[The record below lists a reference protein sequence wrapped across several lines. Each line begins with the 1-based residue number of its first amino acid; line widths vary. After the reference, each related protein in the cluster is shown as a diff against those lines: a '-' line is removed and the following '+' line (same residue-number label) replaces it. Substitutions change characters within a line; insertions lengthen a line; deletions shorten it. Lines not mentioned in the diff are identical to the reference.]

1 MKKLVQVK
9 VVKRFRD
16 KYTLETY
23 DIDRILNVSEERYKE
38 IKDYVIKLFEER
50 AKKSTRRKG

>member
-9 VVKRFRD
+9 VIKEFRD
-16 KYTLETY
+16 KYTLEIY
-23 DIDRILNVSEERYKE
+23 GVNKILNVSEERYNE
-38 IKDYVIKLFEER
+38 IKNYVKLFEER

>member
-23 DIDRILNVSEERYKE
+23 DIDRILNVSEERYEE